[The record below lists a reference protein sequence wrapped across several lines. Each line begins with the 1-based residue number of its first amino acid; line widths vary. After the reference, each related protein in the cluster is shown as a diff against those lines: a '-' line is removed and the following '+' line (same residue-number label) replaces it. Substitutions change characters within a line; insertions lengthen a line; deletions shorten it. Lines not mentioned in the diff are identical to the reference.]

1 MAALLLLAIVAMNL
15 WLNTASYKKYYSES
29 LAASYAVA
37 AGSTQRTI
45 EYAVKYG
52 KPLDNFYG
60 MPELLYNVKKTI
72 AEVEDVRIILP
83 NNMVAW
89 TIDGSLRGA
98 AAWQKG
104 TVPDIAG
111 ISSYKLLR
119 DGSTY
124 HTVLPL
130 RDKTG
135 KVIGGLDIVVDEKI
149 IDNKADQFYYYSLP
163 GTIFAAI
170 AGMAVLFVLFLA
182 VPLHTARGELRRKV
196 FLGLTLAVLS
206 MTQLAIGYH
215 NLFIQQDTY
224 RLTAVNN
231 TLIAARTV
239 NNDLYSLIAKA
250 GSYSQVGGLHE
261 WLAKVAAMIPEVDN
275 LVISEQDRV
284 IAAAKPDKA
293 AVVLDEESPWIYR
306 IPVSYPSGSGDIH
319 VVLSAEY
326 INSKIMA
333 IAMDTL
339 TMTLISCFFAVEILL
354 LLLLMTKRQEHT
366 GRTLDHPGTAAIR
379 PLAFI
384 FYNSFFITI
393 SFIPIYMKQIAQPV
407 PGWPLPLI
415 LGLPISAEFIATA
428 AAALIGGFLID
439 RKGWKFLLYGGLF
452 WFVAGSLLS
461 WLAES
466 MVMFILAR
474 AVTGLGYGFVWM
486 ALRGAVAA
494 APSQLEKTEG
504 FSALNAGIFA
514 ANLCGCAFGAILA
527 DRMGFSRVFLLAG
540 VLGVVAIAA
549 AAFLLPHAGK
559 QTQPARQARVKQ
571 GKAGD
576 FFADRQVV
584 VFFLCII
591 IPSAACMVGFLQYYF
606 PLYVNSAGLATAN
619 AGRAFMVYAV
629 CIVYL
634 GPFIARRTGK
644 LPDVSRAVIAA
655 AGVGTVSMLVFAWM
669 PSLLTAYG
677 AVLLLGLADSIGLTA
692 QNAYF
697 LRLQATQKLG
707 EGAALGMYSTVW
719 KLGQMAGPIVF
730 GLLLPWGEQLMMA
743 VVGLLYGTGVAAFWF
758 ARQRRLAD

>member
-1 MAALLLLAIVAMNL
+1 
-15 WLNTASYKKYYSES
+15 
-29 LAASYAVA
+29 
-37 AGSTQRTI
+37 
-45 EYAVKYG
+45 
-52 KPLDNFYG
+52 
-60 MPELLYNVKKTI
+60 
-72 AEVEDVRIILP
+72 
-83 NNMVAW
+83 
-89 TIDGSLRGA
+89 
-98 AAWQKG
+98 
-104 TVPDIAG
+104 
-111 ISSYKLLR
+111 
-119 DGSTY
+119 
-124 HTVLPL
+124 
-130 RDKTG
+130 
-135 KVIGGLDIVVDEKI
+135 
-149 IDNKADQFYYYSLP
+149 
-163 GTIFAAI
+163 
-170 AGMAVLFVLFLA
+170 
-182 VPLHTARGELRRKV
+182 
-196 FLGLTLAVLS
+196 
-206 MTQLAIGYH
+206 
-215 NLFIQQDTY
+215 
-224 RLTAVNN
+224 
-231 TLIAARTV
+231 
-239 NNDLYSLIAKA
+239 
-250 GSYSQVGGLHE
+250 
-261 WLAKVAAMIPEVDN
+261 
-275 LVISEQDRV
+275 
-284 IAAAKPDKA
+284 
-293 AVVLDEESPWIYR
+293 
-306 IPVSYPSGSGDIH
+306 
-319 VVLSAEY
+319 
-326 INSKIMA
+326 
-333 IAMDTL
+333 
-339 TMTLISCFFAVEILL
+339 
-354 LLLLMTKRQEHT
+354 
-366 GRTLDHPGTAAIR
+366 
-379 PLAFI
+379 
-384 FYNSFFITI
+384 
-393 SFIPIYMKQIAQPV
+393 
-407 PGWPLPLI
+407 
-415 LGLPISAEFIATA
+415 
-428 AAALIGGFLID
+428 
-439 RKGWKFLLYGGLF
+439 
-452 WFVAGSLLS
+452 
-461 WLAES
+461 
-466 MVMFILAR
+466 MFILAR

-591 IPSAACMVGFLQYYF
+591 IPSGACMVGFLQYYF
-606 PLYVNSAGLATAN
+606 PLYVNTAGLATAN

>member
-1 MAALLLLAIVAMNL
+1 MAALLLLVIVAMNL

-37 AGSTQRTI
+37 AGSAQRTI

-60 MPELLYNVKKTI
+60 MPELLHSVKKTI
-72 AEVEDVRIILP
+72 AEVEDVRIVLP
-83 NNMVAW
+83 DSTIAW
-89 TIDGSLRGA
+89 TIDSSRRGA
-98 AAWQKG
+98 AAWRKG
-104 TVPDIAG
+104 TAPDIPG
-111 ISSYKLLR
+111 INSYKLLR
-119 DGSTY
+119 DGSAY

-135 KVIGGLDIVVDEKI
+135 VVIGGLDIVVDEKI
-149 IDNKADQFYYYSLP
+149 IDRQADQFYSNSLP
-163 GTIFAAI
+163 GTVLAASI
-170 AGMAVLFVLFLA
+170 GIIVLLVLFLA
-182 VPLHTARGELRRKV
+182 IPLHAAQGELRRKV
-196 FLGLTLAVLS
+196 FLGLTLAVLA

-224 RLTAVNN
+224 RLTAVSN

-239 NNDLYSLIAKA
+239 NSDLYSLIAKA

-275 LVISEQDRV
+275 LVISEQDNV
-284 IAAAKPDKA
+284 IAAAKLDKA
-293 AVVLDEESPWIYR
+293 AAVLSEESPWIYR

-354 LLLLMTKRQEHT
+354 LLLLITRQRDHT
-366 GRTLDHPGTAAIR
+366 GQMFDHPGTAAIR

-393 SFIPIYMKQIAQPV
+393 AFIPIYMKQIAQPV

-428 AAALIGGFLID
+428 AAALTGGFLID

-540 VLGVVAIAA
+540 ALGVVAIAA

-559 QTQPARQARVKQ
+559 QAQPAQQARVKQ
-571 GKAGD
+571 GKAGE
-576 FFADRQVV
+576 FFADRQVAA
-584 VFFLCII
+584 FFLCII

-644 LPDVSRAVIAA
+644 LPDVSRAVITA

-697 LRLQATQKLG
+697 LRLQAAQKLG
-707 EGAALGMYSTVW
+707 EGAALGMYSMVW

-730 GLLLPWGEQLMMA
+730 GLLLPWGEQWMMA

-758 ARQRRLAD
+758 ARQRYG